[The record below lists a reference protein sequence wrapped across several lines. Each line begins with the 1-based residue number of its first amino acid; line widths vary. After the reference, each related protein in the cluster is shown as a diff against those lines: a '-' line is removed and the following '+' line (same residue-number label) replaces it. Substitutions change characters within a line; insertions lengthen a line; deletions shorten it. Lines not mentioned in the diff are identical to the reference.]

1 MGNDLIALDRKARR
15 ELEQLLT
22 DGNTAQKI
30 AKRARI
36 VLMTADGHGVVAI
49 VKRWLTRH
57 KRFTLH
63 FTPTSCSWLNLV
75 ERLFAEITR
84 QRIRRG
90 TFNDV
95 IELKTAI
102 DEWIEHRNQN
112 PKPFKWTAS
121 AKSTRKAPPSQKGAR
136 HRKSGMQMNESEH

>member
-1 MGNDLIALDRKARR
+1 MSVVLKTIDRETPAHSITSDLDNYATHKTPA
-15 ELEQLLT
+15 
-22 DGNTAQKI
+22 
-30 AKRARI
+30 
-36 VLMTADGHGVVAI
+36 
-49 VKRWLTRH
+49 VKRWLARH

-95 IELKTAI
+95 TELKTAI

-112 PKPFKWTAS
+112 PKPQGTP
-121 AKSTRKAPPSQKGAR
+121 AKSIPKAPPSQKSAR
-136 HRKSGMQMNESEH
+136 HRKTGCK

>member
-1 MGNDLIALDRKARR
+1 
-15 ELEQLLT
+15 
-22 DGNTAQKI
+22 
-30 AKRARI
+30 
-36 VLMTADGHGVVAI
+36 
-49 VKRWLTRH
+49 VKRWLARH

-95 IELKTAI
+95 TELKVAI
-102 DEWIEHRNQN
+102 DEWITETKTQGPSSGPPAPILSSQSTEE
-112 PKPFKWTAS
+112 PKKRS
-121 AKSTRKAPPSQKGAR
+121 PSQKRDA
-136 HRKSGMQMNESEH
+136 NE